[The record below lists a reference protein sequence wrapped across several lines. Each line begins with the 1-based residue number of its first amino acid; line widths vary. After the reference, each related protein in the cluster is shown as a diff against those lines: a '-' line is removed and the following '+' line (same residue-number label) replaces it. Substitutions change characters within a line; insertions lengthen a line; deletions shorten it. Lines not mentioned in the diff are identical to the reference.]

1 MLQEIAKFIADNTA
15 LLPVPF
21 VVGTNLFEG
30 HRLQD
35 APDRCT
41 CILETGGGGLHFDLP
56 DRVDKMIQVLSRA
69 KSYFDA
75 RSDAMDIFNT
85 LHKGIPW
92 EDGTYSG
99 GTAGHILTRV
109 PPATQD
115 YIAMTIEAVSDPQY
129 IGQDEKRRCEF
140 STNYIFRIRNA

>member
-1 MLQEIAKFIADNTA
+1 MLKEIAKFIEDKTA
-15 LLPVPF
+15 SF
-21 VVGTNLFEG
+21 TIGTNLFEG

-41 CILETGGGGLHFDLP
+41 CILETGGSGLHFDLT

-69 KSYFDA
+69 KSYFTA
-75 RSDAMDIFNT
+75 RADAMEVFNA
-85 LHKGIPW
+85 LHTGAY
-92 EDGTYSG
+92 GM
-99 GTAGHILTRV
+99 AGHTLAAV
-109 PPATQD
+109 APAVQD
-115 YIAMTIEAVSDPQY
+115 YEAMTIEAVSDPQY